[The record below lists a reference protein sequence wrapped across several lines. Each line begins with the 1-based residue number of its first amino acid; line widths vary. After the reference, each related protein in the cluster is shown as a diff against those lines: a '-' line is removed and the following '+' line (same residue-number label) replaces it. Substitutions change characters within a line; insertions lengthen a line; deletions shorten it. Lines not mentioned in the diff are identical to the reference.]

1 MTTIET
7 PRLILRRLTP
17 ADMDAYYE
25 AVFAD
30 PDVMRYLAARRPLPR
45 DAFEARIPAMLMD
58 HWEQHGFGPWVVI
71 RKTDD
76 RLIGHAGLR
85 YWPDSTEVEV
95 LYALTPSTWGQGL
108 ATEAARASL
117 RYGFD
122 TLNLE
127 RIIAAAFAENVASRR
142 VLAKCGMREVGPFT
156 WRELELVRYECER
169 PPTAQSA
176 G

>member
-1 MTTIET
+1 MTSVET
-7 PRLILRRLTP
+7 PRLTLRRLQP

-30 PDVMRYLAARRPLPR
+30 PDVMRYLASRRPLPR
-45 DAFEARIPAMLMD
+45 DIFDVRIPAMMVG

-71 RKTDD
+71 GKADD

-95 LYALTPSTWGQGL
+95 LYALTPSAWGQGL
-108 ATEAARASL
+108 ATEATRASL
-117 RYGFD
+117 HYGFD

-127 RIIAAAFAENVASRR
+127 RIMAAVFAENVASRR
-142 VLAKCGMREVGPFT
+142 VLEKCGMREVRRFT
-156 WRELELVRYECER
+156 WRELELVRYEMESPC
-169 PPTAQSA
+169 PTVPCV
-176 G
+176 